1 MERIGHYVIA
11 LAPGADAEKFKAH
24 MTSALFKD
32 HSMMAPTRIT
42 RGFAHRLLAVAGGP
56 DGMPAK
62 YVWQV
67 TADLM
72 GNGNYDFAG
81 NAAKVQE
88 GVKDFGVLT
97 DVIDLIDVEADDR
110 H

>member
-1 MERIGHYVIA
+1 MDRIGHYVIA
-11 LAPGADAEKFKAH
+11 LAPGADPEKFKAH
-24 MTSALFKD
+24 LTNALFKD
-32 HSMMAPTRIT
+32 PSVMASTRIT
-42 RGFAHRLLAVAGGP
+42 RGFAHRLLAVAGGH

-72 GNGNYDFAG
+72 GNGNYEFAQ
-81 NAAKVQE
+81 NAAKVQA
-88 GVKDFGVLT
+88 GIRDFGVLT
-97 DVIDLIDVEADDR
+97 EVVDLIDLEAGKL